1 MSEDFTERR
10 QAEEAVRDSEA
21 RFRHLVE
28 QSPLSI
34 QIMNPDGRITQ
45 VNEAFMTLWGITE
58 ETLPEL
64 LEKYNLLEDEE
75 AIKLG
80 LMPLIEKAFKGESV
94 VLPEIG
100 YDAPA
105 TAENLG
111 IISPEIQKRFIQV
124 RLYPVK
130 NSRDE
135 VVSVVQIEED
145 ISARKLADKKVDD
158 YQLRLKSLASQLVLV
173 EEQERRH
180 IAADLHDDVGQ
191 KLVVSHLHLEA
202 VIKATDDPGL
212 KEQLDEISD
221 MLLETTRGTRQ
232 LIFELSSP
240 TVSDFGL
247 GAAINEWADNLLK
260 KSHDID
266 FELIDKTTDVDIEQN
281 LRAILFRNVR
291 ELLTNSLKYARAS
304 KVVVTL
310 DRVDNHILV
319 TVQDNGI
326 GFSPSQV
333 MNPVNSEGGFGL
345 FSVQERMSDFGGE
358 LEILSAP
365 HQGCTMIMSAPYD
378 EKSKRTS

>member
-1 MSEDFTERR
+1 ML
-10 QAEEAVRDSEA
+10 A
-21 RFRHLVE
+21 R
-28 QSPLSI
+28 S
-34 QIMNPDGRITQ
+34 
-45 VNEAFMTLWGITE
+45 
-58 ETLPEL
+58 
-64 LEKYNLLEDEE
+64 
-75 AIKLG
+75 
-80 LMPLIEKAFKGESV
+80 
-94 VLPEIG
+94 
-100 YDAPA
+100 
-105 TAENLG
+105 
-111 IISPEIQKRFIQV
+111 QKRFIQV

-130 NSRDE
+130 NSSGE
-135 VVSVVQIEED
+135 VDSVVQIEED

-191 KLVVSHLHLEA
+191 KLVISHLHLEA

-247 GAAINEWADNLLK
+247 GAAIKEWADNLLK

-291 ELLTNSLKYARAS
+291 ELLTNSLKYARAN

-326 GFSPSQV
+326 GFNPSQV